1 MIFNSQEW
9 QRRERAGAK
18 WSHRGADRVA
28 SRRRGSHGDDP
39 AWQDQQQQIRSQRRR
54 LMASFLV
61 GVAMSTSP
69 CHGGAFPLLVAQMDE
84 STSPPPFSGG
94 AAVADSYGTPLGSS
108 PYFNS
113 ASAARLL
120 VNPTPTNRGSPEARK
135 QLARQ
140 ERLQDARLE
149 QCFEA
154 GIDWEQCFYY
164 GTNRDPK
171 GLDAPM
177 TFPDFDTYASSQSS
191 MATMRSASKARVP
204 TW

>member
-28 SRRRGSHGDDP
+28 SSRGSNGDAA
-39 AWQDQQQQIRSQRRR
+39 AWQDQQHQIRSQRRR
-54 LMASFLV
+54 LMTSFLV
-61 GVAMSTSP
+61 GVAISTSP
-69 CHGGAFPLLVAQMDE
+69 CHGGAFPLFVAQMDE
-84 STSPPPFSGG
+84 STSPPSVIGG
-94 AAVADSYGTPLGSS
+94 GGADSYGTPLGSS

-120 VNPTPTNRGSPEARK
+120 VNPTPTNRGSPEARR

-140 ERLQDARLE
+140 QRLQDARLE

-164 GTNRDPK
+164 GPNRDPK

-177 TFPDFDTYASSQSS
+177 TFPDFGTYASSQRS